1 MGTKGLKGLLEEEV
15 EDGEDN
21 RFQLFVKKAATESL
35 YKLVRVSI
43 KKV

>member
-21 RFQLFVKKAATESL
+21 RFQLFVKKVAIESL
-35 YKLVRVSI
+35 LFL
-43 KKV
+43 